1 MTSASQHKL
10 RVAVVGCGYIS
21 DIYLTN
27 LVKFAA
33 VEVCAVADLD
43 MERARASAQRH
54 GVARV
59 VTTDA
64 VYDDAGIDL
73 ILNLTQPAQH
83 AEVARRA
90 LQSGK
95 HVYNEK
101 PLTLDLGEA
110 RGLLETA
117 RSAGLKI
124 CCAPDT
130 VLGAGIQTCRQLIDS
145 GAIGEPIAAT
155 AFMTNHGHER
165 WHPDP
170 AFYYQPGA
178 GPMFDMGPYYLS
190 ALVNLIGPI
199 DSVSAFARASFPERV
214 IGSKPKR
221 GERIQVNTPTH
232 VAGQMQFDNGA
243 IGTIVTSFDIWGAKL
258 PFIEVHGT
266 EGSLS
271 VPDPNTFGG
280 PVSLKVR
287 DGDWTD
293 VPLSHPYHENTRG
306 LGIADL
312 AQALQS
318 GAQPRTD
325 GEIGYHVL
333 EVMHGFLAA
342 ATRRQTVSIES
353 TFQRPAPMSEQPLT
367 MNSEGITHA

>member
-1 MTSASQHKL
+1 MTSTSLSKL
-10 RVAVVGCGYIS
+10 RVAVAGCGYIS
-21 DIYLTN
+21 DIYLSN
-27 LVKFAA
+27 LAKFAG

-43 MERARASAQRH
+43 MERARASALRH

-59 VTTDA
+59 LTTDA
-64 VYDDAGIDL
+64 VYADAGIDL

-101 PLTLDLGEA
+101 PLTLDLDEA
-110 RGLLETA
+110 RGPLETA
-117 RSAGLKI
+117 RSAALQI

-130 VLGAGIQTCRQLIDS
+130 VLGAGIQTCRKLIDS
-145 GAIGEPIAAT
+145 GAIGEPVAAT

-221 GERIQVNTPTH
+221 GQRIEVNTPTH
-232 VAGQMQFDNGA
+232 VAGQMQFANGA

-287 DGDWTD
+287 DGDWTE
-293 VPLSHPYHENTRG
+293 VPL
-306 LGIADL
+306 
-312 AQALQS
+312 
-318 GAQPRTD
+318 
-325 GEIGYHVL
+325 
-333 EVMHGFLAA
+333 
-342 ATRRQTVSIES
+342 
-353 TFQRPAPMSEQPLT
+353 
-367 MNSEGITHA
+367 

>member
-1 MTSASQHKL
+1 MTSALHHKL

-27 LVKFAA
+27 LPKFAG

-43 MERARASAQRH
+43 MERARTSALRH

-59 VTTDA
+59 LAADA
-64 VYDDAGIDL
+64 VYADADLDL
-73 ILNLTQPAQH
+73 ILNLTHPAGH

-101 PLTLDLGEA
+101 PLTLDLDEA
-110 RGLLETA
+110 RGLIDTA
-117 RSAGLKI
+117 RSAALQI

-130 VLGAGIQTCRQLIDS
+130 VLGAGIQTCRKLIDS

-155 AFMTNHGHER
+155 AFMTNHGHEG

-199 DSVSAFARASFPERV
+199 DSVSGFARASFPERV

-221 GERIQVNTPTH
+221 GQRIEVNTPTH
-232 VAGQMQFDNGA
+232 VAGQMQFANGA

-287 DGDWTD
+287 NGDWTE
-293 VPLSHPYHENTRG
+293 VALSHPYSENTRG
-306 LGIADL
+306 LGIAEL
-312 AQALQS
+312 AHSFQTRER
-318 GAQPRTD
+318 PRTD

-342 ATRRQTVSIES
+342 AARRQTVSIDS
-353 TFQRPAPMSEQPLT
+353 TFQRPAPMSEQPLPMT
-367 MNSEGITHA
+367 NERVTHA

>member
-1 MTSASQHKL
+1 MTSASLSKL
-10 RVAVVGCGYIS
+10 RVAVAGCGYIS

-27 LVKFAA
+27 LPKFAG

-43 MERARASAQRH
+43 MERAQASALRH

-59 VTTDA
+59 LAADA
-64 VYDDAGIDL
+64 VYADADLDL
-73 ILNLTQPAQH
+73 ILNLTHPAGH

-101 PLTLDLGEA
+101 PLTLDLDEA
-110 RGLLETA
+110 RGLIDTA
-117 RSAGLKI
+117 RSAALQI

-130 VLGAGIQTCRQLIDS
+130 VLGAGIQTCRKLIDS

-155 AFMTNHGHER
+155 AFMTNHGHEG

-199 DSVSAFARASFPERV
+199 DSVSGFARASFPERV

-221 GERIQVNTPTH
+221 GQRIEVNTPTH
-232 VAGQMQFDNGA
+232 VAGQMQFANGA

-287 DGDWTD
+287 NGDWTE
-293 VPLSHPYHENTRG
+293 VALSHPYSENTRG
-306 LGIADL
+306 LGIAEL
-312 AQALQS
+312 AHSFQTRER
-318 GAQPRTD
+318 PRTD

-342 ATRRQTVSIES
+342 AARRQTVSIDS
-353 TFQRPAPMSEQPLT
+353 TFQRPAPMSEQPLPMT
-367 MNSEGITHA
+367 NERVTHA

>member
-1 MTSASQHKL
+1 MTSASLSKL
-10 RVAVVGCGYIS
+10 RVAVAGCGYIS
-21 DIYLTN
+21 DIYLSN
-27 LVKFAA
+27 LAKFAG

-43 MERARASAQRH
+43 MERARASALRH

-59 VTTDA
+59 LTTDA
-64 VYDDAGIDL
+64 VYADAGIDL

-101 PLTLDLGEA
+101 PLTLDLDEA

-117 RSAGLKI
+117 RSAALQI

-130 VLGAGIQTCRQLIDS
+130 VLGAGIQTCRKLIDS
-145 GAIGEPIAAT
+145 GAIGEPVAAT

-199 DSVSAFARASFPERV
+199 DSVLAFARASFPERV

-221 GERIQVNTPTH
+221 GQRIEVNTPTH
-232 VAGQMQFDNGA
+232 VAGQMQFANGA

-287 DGDWTD
+287 DGDWTE
-293 VPLSHPYHENTRG
+293 VPLSHPYSENTRG
-306 LGIADL
+306 LGIAEL
-312 AQALQS
+312 AHALQT
-318 GAQPRTD
+318 GARPRTD

-333 EVMHGFLAA
+333 EVMHGFLDA
-342 ATRRQTVSIES
+342 ATRRQTGSIDS
-353 TFQRPAPMSEQPLT
+353 TFRRPAPMSEHPLT
-367 MNSEGITHA
+367 MTNEGITHA

>member
-1 MTSASQHKL
+1 MTSAPHHKL

-27 LVKFAA
+27 LPKFAG

-43 MERARASAQRH
+43 MERAQASALRH

-59 VTTDA
+59 LAADA
-64 VYDDAGIDL
+64 VYADADLDL
-73 ILNLTQPAQH
+73 ILNLTHPAGH

-101 PLTLDLGEA
+101 PLTLDLDEA
-110 RGLLETA
+110 RGLIDTA
-117 RSAGLKI
+117 RSAALQI

-130 VLGAGIQTCRQLIDS
+130 VLGAGIQTCRKLIDS

-155 AFMTNHGHER
+155 AFMTNHGHEG

-199 DSVSAFARASFPERV
+199 DSVSGFARASFPERV

-221 GERIQVNTPTH
+221 GQRIEVNTPTH
-232 VAGQMQFDNGA
+232 VAGQMQFANGA

-287 DGDWTD
+287 NGDWTE
-293 VPLSHPYHENTRG
+293 VALSHPYSENTRG
-306 LGIADL
+306 LGIAEL
-312 AQALQS
+312 AHSFQTRER
-318 GAQPRTD
+318 PRTD

-342 ATRRQTVSIES
+342 AARRQTVSIDS
-353 TFQRPAPMSEQPLT
+353 TFQRPAPMSEQPLPMT
-367 MNSEGITHA
+367 NERVTHA

>member
-1 MTSASQHKL
+1 MTSAPHHKL
-10 RVAVVGCGYIS
+10 RIAVVGCGYIS

-27 LVKFAA
+27 LPKFAG

-43 MERARASAQRH
+43 MERAQAAARRH

-59 VTTDA
+59 LPADA
-64 VYDDAGIDL
+64 VYAHSGIDL
-73 ILNLTQPAQH
+73 ILNLTHPAGH

-101 PLTLDLGEA
+101 PLTLDLDEA
-110 RGLLETA
+110 RGLIDTA
-117 RSAGLKI
+117 RSAGLQV

-130 VLGAGIQTCRQLIDS
+130 VLGAGIQTCRKLIDS

-155 AFMTNHGHER
+155 AFMTNHGHEG

-199 DSVSAFARASFPERV
+199 DSVSGFARASFPKRV

-221 GERIQVNTPTH
+221 GQQIEVNTPTH
-232 VAGQMQFDNGA
+232 VAGQMQFANGA

-258 PFIEVHGT
+258 PFIEIHGT

-287 DGDWTD
+287 DGDWNE
-293 VPLSHPYHENTRG
+293 VPLSHPYSDNTRG
-306 LGIADL
+306 LGIAEL
-312 AQALQS
+312 AHSLQT
-318 GAQPRTD
+318 GERPRTD

-342 ATRRQTVSIES
+342 ATRHQTVSIDS

-367 MNSEGITHA
+367 MANERFTHA

>member
-1 MTSASQHKL
+1 MTSASHHKL
-10 RVAVVGCGYIS
+10 RVAVVGCGFIS
-21 DIYLTN
+21 EIYLTN
-27 LVKFAA
+27 LAKFAD

-43 MERARASAQRH
+43 TERARASALRH

-59 VTTDA
+59 LTPDA
-64 VYDDAGIDL
+64 VFEDSGIDL

-83 AEVARRA
+83 AEIARRA

-101 PLTLDLGEA
+101 PLTPDLDAA
-110 RGLLETA
+110 RGLIETA
-117 RSAGLKI
+117 RSAALQI

-155 AFMTNHGHER
+155 AFMTNHGHEG

-221 GERIQVNTPTH
+221 GQRIEVNTPTH
-232 VAGQMQFDNGA
+232 VAGQMQFVNGA

-287 DGDWTD
+287 DGEWTEA
-293 VPLSHPYHENTRG
+293 PLSHPYSTNTRG
-306 LGIADL
+306 LGIAEL
-312 AQALQS
+312 AHALLT
-318 GAQPRTD
+318 GEQPRTV

-342 ATRRQTVSIES
+342 ANRRQTVSIDS
-353 TFQRPAPMSEQPLT
+353 TFQRPAPMSTQPLAMT
-367 MNSEGITHA
+367 NEGVPHA